1 MNVRPSGISFLGAPL
16 ALEPT
21 AAQADFAFL
30 GIPYGDPY
38 DMRNVCPPAAEAP
51 DAVRSASAE
60 FAADLGNY
68 DFDLGGPLFPDPAVR
83 LVDCGD
89 VPGDPR
95 DLAGNLRRATEA
107 VRALVHNG
115 AVPLVVGGDHA
126 IPPLVVSALEGRGPI
141 DVLHVDAHLDFRD
154 EVGGVSGG
162 YSSPIRR
169 LRELP
174 WVRSIVQIGLRGIGS
189 ARPRDIEDA
198 RASGNILV
206 TAGEVHTRGVQWL
219 ADLFPAGERVYVTI
233 DIDGLDPSCAPGTL
247 WPSPGGLTFTQVATL
262 VRALAG
268 NGELAGMDV
277 CEFAPS
283 RDLQGHTAC
292 VITRLLMNV
301 MGAAARR
308 QAR

>member
-68 DFDLGGPLFPDPAVR
+68 DFDLGGPLFPDSSVR

-95 DLAGNLRRATEA
+95 DLPGNLTRATEA
-107 VRALVHNG
+107 VRALVRHG
-115 AVPLVVGGDHA
+115 IVPLVVGGDHA
-126 IPPLVVSALEGRGPI
+126 IPPLVVRALEGRGPV
-141 DVLHVDAHLDFRD
+141 DVLHIDAHLDFRD
-154 EVGGVSGG
+154 EIGGVTGG
-162 YSSPIRR
+162 FSSPIRR

-174 WVRSIVQIGLRGIGS
+174 WVRRIVQVGLRGIGS
-189 ARPRDIEDA
+189 ARPRDVDDA
-198 RASGNILV
+198 RAAGNVLV
-206 TAGEVHTRGVQWL
+206 TADEVHDRGVQWL
-219 ADLFPAGERVYVTI
+219 ADLFPADEHVYMTI
-233 DIDGLDPSCAPGTL
+233 DVDGLDPSCAPGTL
-247 WPSPGGLTFTQVATL
+247 WPSPGGLTYAQVATL
-262 VRALAG
+262 VRALARK
-268 NGELAGMDV
+268 GELAGVDV
-277 CEFAPS
+277 CEFAPA
-283 RDLQGHTAC
+283 RDVQGHTAGI
-292 VITRLLMNV
+292 ITRLLMNAA
-301 MGAAARR
+301 GAAARR
-308 QAR
+308 HAR